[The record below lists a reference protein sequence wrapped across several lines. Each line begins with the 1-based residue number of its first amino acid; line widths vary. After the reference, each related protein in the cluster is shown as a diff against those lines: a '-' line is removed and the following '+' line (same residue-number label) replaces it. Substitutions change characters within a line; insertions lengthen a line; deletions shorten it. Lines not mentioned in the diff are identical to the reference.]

1 MITKFDESYSVVA
14 SLSQL
19 ISVLYQWH
27 CQNTYA
33 IFHFKAT
40 DGVLLTL
47 EGRRSEKRGE
57 PKLSLSNWER
67 V

>member
-57 PKLSLSNWER
+57 PKL
-67 V
+67 